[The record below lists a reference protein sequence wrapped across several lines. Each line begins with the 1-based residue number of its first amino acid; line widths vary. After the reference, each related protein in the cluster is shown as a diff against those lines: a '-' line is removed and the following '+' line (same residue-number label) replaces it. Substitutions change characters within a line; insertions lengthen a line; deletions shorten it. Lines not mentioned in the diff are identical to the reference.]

1 MNVKNSDIASK
12 PITTSLTSK
21 AVHEK
26 YFNDLWGE
34 LEEYWKVLNSIQGM
48 KIDELF
54 QGFSTSKPIYWFGDI
69 TFHCEDFSRR
79 VLKHEL
85 KKFPASISRAKE
97 FEKASGEFCYLFP
110 QSELTAQFLPLLLTC
125 YFLRRNVQEEFVKHL
140 RYHSNYISLSDIRRK
155 IKKFQ
160 AIPRLEDEYK
170 SLFAGKTSRII
181 SLENLSR
188 VQAIYRKIIVFFFFL
203 NATTVNVA
211 LSFFAFEAMT
221 GYIGIRFGRNF
232 NKEYYEHCKTV
243 TSVSQC
249 GVSIKGIVLTYVV
262 ILAVSVLV
270 SIIAGAVALNS
281 INSLIEDSYTDLSIG
296 DSTYDDYDTIPEP
309 SYSDPTA
316 PAEDYSEGVV
326 MMSNS
331 YRCDFD
337 SSYAVITIE
346 YHEEITDPDNQYVT
360 ADYILS
366 DTDEVIIHL
375 EGFATTVDDYEI
387 MLEDE
392 TGLCLDIV
400 KPNFDE
406 LFVTTSGENM
416 PGITF
421 EGQYYAF

>member
-1 MNVKNSDIASK
+1 MPMNVKNSDIASK

-54 QGFSTSKPIYWFGDI
+54 QGFSTSKPIYWFVDI

-221 GYIGIRFGRNF
+221 GYISLLDSKA
-232 NKEYYEHCKTV
+232 NKFIDTLNKLGPQKIFEPNPELESEIHKYVNNVLRDFYKMRMPKRKDGKRSGNIYFPLHFLIFLGNLRDTLYFD
-243 TSVSQC
+243 TSNDGSKAKVSEDDSDFFSTLDSWREFIETNQKNRD
-249 GVSIKGIVLTYVV
+249 SSDSLATESAIKDLSDLLMEELETP
-262 ILAVSVLV
+262 
-270 SIIAGAVALNS
+270 
-281 INSLIEDSYTDLSIG
+281 EDSQD
-296 DSTYDDYDTIPEP
+296 
-309 SYSDPTA
+309 
-316 PAEDYSEGVV
+316 
-326 MMSNS
+326 
-331 YRCDFD
+331 
-337 SSYAVITIE
+337 
-346 YHEEITDPDNQYVT
+346 
-360 ADYILS
+360 
-366 DTDEVIIHL
+366 
-375 EGFATTVDDYEI
+375 
-387 MLEDE
+387 
-392 TGLCLDIV
+392 
-400 KPNFDE
+400 
-406 LFVTTSGENM
+406 
-416 PGITF
+416 
-421 EGQYYAF
+421 